1 MEILQ
6 IRDLLKIVPQAPV
19 AVLHHLIGQLRPS
32 VFIHDSL
39 IIHGSGARNRTSCH
53 IRGHHRTARYK
64 HRCSLPGKN
73 GLKLFFERLYLVF
86 LRPFHMSGGTV
97 TVYGSRAD
105 FRYQERLSRP
115 FRFVLYPLIKF
126 IQIILHR
133 NIMVPFGINV
143 IGYHLRI
150 SRQISVLKR
159 QLAEERGR

>member
-19 AVLHHLIGQLRPS
+19 AVLHHLISQLRPS

-39 IIHGSGARNRTSCH
+39 IIHGSGARTEPAVTYADITELPDIN
-53 IRGHHRTARYK
+53 TAAAF
-64 HRCSLPGKN
+64 PGKN

-126 IQIILHR
+126 VQIILHR
-133 NIMVPFGINV
+133 YIMVPLG
-143 IGYHLRI
+143 
-150 SRQISVLKR
+150 
-159 QLAEERGR
+159 